1 MGNDDFDAQRDD
13 PGQED
18 PLLKMNN
25 VKNLSGKDGLLKLQN
40 SSSQQNTSV
49 SSNGKWLQIVKNGH
63 RGSLLHVTRII
74 DRKIPR
80 HIVSLDEKYLRRCLE
95 LIHISASKSASC
107 SLSVNFVGSVKTGI
121 SYYHL
126 DSPVIPLADGSGST
140 VISPAVADYNRILD
154 KPLLHKLG
162 ALDIYPSSTVRRKD
176 EVKGS
181 VSREIS
187 SSPSH
192 FQLRDS
198 HFWGYQSVSSSYSTC
213 LSSELSSS
221 SVSTTVSQGTLCV
234 TMNENGFP
242 RFVFSLD
249 DRKPILVASLSNSEA
264 GFDSDDLE
272 YTYLIHLRKGN
283 GHEWHLVGKI
293 KVSTLFSVSSSSNS
307 RIMEREFVLFS
318 HCGDLQMQCH
328 DARKAKGLPEKVV
341 DAFRNTWA
349 SRQKSIS
356 TFSRASS
363 IPEFCSRETSQEP
376 NYDLEHANLLEN
388 DLPPNLESSAIVVKE
403 QIQEETGGWGMKF
416 FKKTSLP
423 STSMDVIIPSGIHGG
438 PRKKNGGGGPSSL
451 IKRWRSGGVCDCGGW
466 DMGCPLTVLKGQP
479 RRDQSEGQCNLFEF
493 FTEGSKQGKPGVRIV
508 KNVQDGMY
516 FVQFQQKISIL
527 QSFSIAIAYIHSQ
540 SNEVC
545 RSFSLQKR
553 F

>member
-162 ALDIYPSSTVRRKD
+162 ALDIYPSST
-176 EVKGS
+176 
-181 VSREIS
+181 
-187 SSPSH
+187 
-192 FQLRDS
+192 
-198 HFWGYQSVSSSYSTC
+198 
-213 LSSELSSS
+213 
-221 SVSTTVSQGTLCV
+221 GTLCV